1 MLPWYLILYAG
12 LYVVCLRSLK
22 DYHLCKEPDA
32 EDFQE
37 DEQADWK
44 NLIYNACVF
53 TLIWWGPFII
63 GFMMGRFCS

>member
-37 DEQADWK
+37 DEQLLLKAWQD
-44 NLIYNACVF
+44 YVVE
-53 TLIWWGPFII
+53 TLKL
-63 GFMMGRFCS
+63 